1 MSFRFRKSFSI
12 GPRQVGEGNP
22 IFIVAE
28 AGVAHFG
35 SVDKAKALVDLAVSA
50 GADAIKFQIFKTNEL
65 VSKEAQDWIERLQPK
80 ELPFAAFKEIQAYC
94 GEKEIIFFATAHDE
108 PSLDFLDSLEVEV
121 LKIGSGEVANWPF
134 LEKVA
139 SRGKPVIL
147 STGMYTLEEIGQA
160 LAVFAVTGNPDV
172 AVLHCVTRYPTPA
185 PEVNLRAMQTIQESF
200 DVIVGYSDHT
210 EGIHFPLAAAALG
223 AKIIE
228 KHISLDFNVPN
239 AQDWKVSCGP
249 DNLAVMVKH
258 LRDIE
263 VGLGSGVKTP
273 SEAERSSL
281 LWARKSLVAARDIR
295 EGELITADLLQA
307 KRPGKGIPPARF
319 GEVVGRKAKVEIR
332 KDSAIRWEELL

>member
-1 MSFRFRKSFSI
+1 MSFEFRKSFSI
-12 GPRQVGEGNP
+12 GTRHVGEGHP

-35 SVDKAKALVDLAVSA
+35 NLDKAKALVDLAASA
-50 GADAIKFQIFKTNEL
+50 GVDAVKFQVFKTDKL
-65 VSKEAQDWIERLQPK
+65 VSRESREWIERLRPK
-80 ELPFAAFKEIQAYC
+80 ELPFEAFRTLKDYCREREIT
-94 GEKEIIFFATAHDE
+94 FFATAHDE
-108 PSLDFLDSLEVEV
+108 PSLEFLDSLDVPV
-121 LKIGSGEVANWPF
+121 FKIGSGEVTNWPF

-139 SRGKPVIL
+139 SRKRPVIL
-147 STGMYTLEEIGQA
+147 STGMYTLEEIGEA
-160 LAVFAVTGNPDV
+160 LAIFSNIGNPDV

-185 PEVNLRAMQTIQESF
+185 PEVNLRAMQTIQEKFS
-200 DVIVGYSDHT
+200 VVVGYSDHT

-249 DNLAVMVKH
+249 DNLPVMVKH

-281 LWARKSLVAARDIR
+281 LWARKSLVAARDIS
-295 EGELITADLLQA
+295 EGEVITADLLQA
-307 KRPGKGIPPARF
+307 KRPGKGIPPARL

-332 KDSAIRWEELL
+332 KDTAIRWEELL

>member
-1 MSFRFRKSFSI
+1 MSFKFHKTFSI
-12 GPRQVGEGNP
+12 GTRQIGDGHP

-35 SVDKAKALVDLAVSA
+35 SVEKARALVDLAVSA
-50 GADAIKFQIFKTNEL
+50 GTDAIKFQVFKTNEL
-65 VSKEAQDWIERLQPK
+65 VSREARDWIERLKPK
-80 ELPFAAFKEIQAYC
+80 ELPFEGFKEIQAYC
-94 GEKEIIFFATAHDE
+94 REKGIIFFATAHDE
-108 PSLDFLDSLEVEV
+108 PSLEFLDSLDVPV
-121 LKIGSGEVANWPF
+121 FKIGSGEVTNWPF

-160 LAVFAVTGNPDV
+160 LAAFAVTGNPDV
-172 AVLHCVTRYPTPA
+172 AVLHCVTQYPTPA
-185 PEVNLRAMQTIQESF
+185 LDVNLRAMQTIQEKF
-200 DVIVGYSDHT
+200 NVVTGYSDHT

-249 DNLAVMVKH
+249 GDLPIMAH
-258 LRDIE
+258 QIRDIE
-263 VGLGSGVKTP
+263 AGLGSGVKTP
-273 SEAERSSL
+273 SEAERASL
-281 LWARKSLVAARDIR
+281 LWARKSLVAARDISK
-295 EGELITADLLQA
+295 GEVITADLLHA

-319 GEVVGRKAKVEIR
+319 GEVVGRKTKVKIR
-332 KDSAIRWEELL
+332 KDTAIQWEELL

>member
-1 MSFRFRKSFSI
+1 MSFNFHKSFPI
-12 GPRQVGEGNP
+12 GTRQVGEGNP

-35 SVDKAKALVDLAVSA
+35 SVEKARALVDLAVSA
-50 GADAIKFQIFKTNEL
+50 GADAIKFQVFKTNEL
-65 VSKEAQDWIERLQPK
+65 ISKEAQDWIERLKPK
-80 ELPFAAFKEIQAYC
+80 ELPFEAFKEIQAYC
-94 GEKEIIFFATAHDE
+94 SKKGIIFFATAHDE
-108 PSLDFLDSLEVEV
+108 LSLEFLDSLDVPV
-121 LKIGSGEVANWPF
+121 FKIGSGEVANWPF

-160 LAVFAVTGNPDV
+160 LAAFAITANPHV

-185 PEVNLRAMQTIQESF
+185 LDVNLRAMQTIQEKF
-200 DVIVGYSDHT
+200 NVLTGYSDHT
-210 EGIHFPLAAAALG
+210 EGIHFPVAAASLG

-249 DNLAVMVKH
+249 DDLPLLVRQI
-258 LRDIE
+258 RDIE
-263 VGLGSGVKTP
+263 VGLGSGIKAP
-273 SEAERSSL
+273 STGEQASL
-281 LWARKSLVAARDIR
+281 LWARKSLVAARDINA
-295 EGELITADLLQA
+295 GELITADLLQA

-319 GEVVGRKAKVEIR
+319 GEVVGRKAKVKIR
-332 KDSAIRWEELL
+332 KDTAIQWEDLL